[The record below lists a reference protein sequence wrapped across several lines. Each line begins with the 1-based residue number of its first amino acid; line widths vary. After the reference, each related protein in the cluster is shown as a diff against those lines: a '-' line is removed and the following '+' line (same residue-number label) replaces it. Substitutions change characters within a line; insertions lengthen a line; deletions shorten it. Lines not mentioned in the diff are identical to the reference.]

1 MGLSWRR
8 VQVAVAVVV
17 VAAIVLGVL
26 ARIWYLSHEPLNADE
41 AVVGLMARRILA
53 GHASAFYWGQSYG
66 GVEPYLVAALFWVAG
81 PSALVLRLAPVLLA
95 AVSCLVLWRVARRL
109 VGDPALA
116 ALAAAWLWAAPQSA
130 VWNTTLEYGF
140 RGVTMVCGLLLLLLA
155 LRVTSRPAAT
165 WDLVAL
171 GLVAGIGWWSSP
183 EIAYFA
189 VPSGLWLAA
198 WLCRG
203 RRTKRSSGVEPA
215 PCSGVV
221 AGPASVLAEDV
232 AAGSGAAP
240 GSGAA
245 VGSDA
250 AAGSG
255 VGAGSG
261 VAAGLGT
268 VVAEGVVPASRGA
281 TVRAPARPAHAN
293 FRERQAGQPG
303 WRWWV
308 LAVAAGAGGAFPW
321 LWNNVGSGLA
331 SLRVSTYYV
340 PSAAPGYVGRL
351 GDVVRGAIPLLLDLR
366 VPGSGSWV
374 VPVPVA
380 VAVGVV
386 ATAVVVGCAGL
397 SIARRGHG
405 PALVLGVAAFP
416 FLLALVP
423 GMWLWQ
429 SGRYAVF
436 LVPLVLLVVVV
447 GADEAAGSRRR
458 ALRSVATGGPAG
470 AAVATGGPAGAA
482 VATGGPAGAAV
493 ATGGPAGA
501 AVATGQQVRRFAARP
516 GGRPRPMVVGLVTIG
531 LALAVASSAVVL
543 VDTEHGLVPAGVSAQ
558 GAGPDH
564 LVVAMVR
571 NLQAAGVVDGYAD
584 YWVAYMLDF
593 FGYGRLRFADSPP
606 SPDRWPRLLA
616 EVRRQPA
623 DHQAWLFVAP
633 TAAAQ
638 AQFARSPIIR
648 GPSGLPEAAFLGR
661 LRAMHVPYRRLVLG
675 SVDAVVP
682 DRPITFAAVGLRPH
696 G

>member
-1 MGLSWRR
+1 MPVGSSWGRSQ
-8 VQVAVAVVV
+8 VVVAVAVAVAV
-17 VAAIVLGVL
+17 SAAIVLGVL

-53 GHASAFYWGQSYG
+53 GHASAFYWGQGYG

-81 PSALVLRLAPVLLA
+81 PSALVLRLTPVLLA
-95 AVSCLVLWRVARRL
+95 VVSCLVLWRVARRL
-109 VGDPALA
+109 VRAPALA

-140 RGVTMVCGLLLLLLA
+140 RGVTMVCGLVMLLLV
-155 LRVTSRPAAT
+155 LRVTSRSAPT

-183 EIAYFA
+183 EIVYFA
-189 VPSGLWLAA
+189 VPGSLWLLA
-198 WLCRG
+198 WICRG
-203 RRTKRSSGVEPA
+203 GRTRQSPGVEPA
-215 PCSGVV
+215 PRSRVV
-221 AGPASVLAEDV
+221 AGLGSVLAEGVV
-232 AAGSGAAP
+232 AA
-240 GSGAA
+240 
-245 VGSDA
+245 
-250 AAGSG
+250 
-255 VGAGSG
+255 SG
-261 VAAGLGT
+261 VAAGLQA
-268 VVAEGVVPASRGA
+268 VVAEDAVAGSGVVARPGTALGEGVVPASRGA
-281 TVRAPARPAHAN
+281 TVRAPARMTQAA
-293 FRERQAGQPG
+293 FGERQPGRPG

-308 LAVAAGAGGAFPW
+308 LAAAAAAGGALPW
-321 LWNNVGSGLA
+321 LWNNVGSGFA
-331 SLRVSTYYV
+331 SLRVSNYYV

-351 GDVVRGAIPLLLDLR
+351 GDVVHGAIPLLLDLR

-386 ATAVVVGCAGL
+386 ATAVVVGCAVL
-397 SIARRGHG
+397 CVARSGHG

-458 ALRSVATGGPAG
+458 ARRAGATGRPASGAVARGGPASRSVARA
-470 AAVATGGPAGAA
+470 
-482 VATGGPAGAAV
+482 
-493 ATGGPAGA
+493 
-501 AVATGQQVRRFAARP
+501 
-516 GGRPRPMVVGLVTIG
+516 GGRGRPMAVGLVAVG

-543 VDTEHGLVPAGVSAQ
+543 VDTEHGLLPAGMSSPRT
-558 GAGPDH
+558 GPDH
-564 LVVAMVR
+564 LAIAMVR
-571 NLQAAGVVDGYAD
+571 NLQAADVVDGYAD

-633 TAAAQ
+633 TAVAQ
-638 AQFARSPIIR
+638 AQFAHSPIVR
-648 GPSGLPEAAFLGR
+648 GPSGLSETAFLGR

-682 DRPITFAAVGLRPH
+682 DRSITFAAVGLRPH